1 MQDTRIF
8 FTLPQVSSNPPS
20 IRWIE
25 DPRLQRYIHQLSTP
39 DRGLI
44 AYHLVTTAAT
54 PTTNNCLTAL
64 LAHIAFIPAHRL
76 RSTHALLQQ
85 YYTTDLADIYQ
96 IGLEIVSQP
105 RKFLSNFDPDRSVT
119 AGYWYPT
126 FYKWCQQ
133 KFDRRL
139 TDTIRAQKG
148 MSGFKRTDLGLVV
161 RATTAKI
168 VKAIVQQGY
177 PTVTHPIYLALH
189 SCLEKAVKAGRF
201 DTAQPQAAHY
211 AEVLALYRQRQVSTL
226 DYAQIVSYLTQLG
239 AAVRNYDRLRVE
251 SSDKVVSA
259 ADNRPLIDIIGDRQ
273 DGEENAPLDK
283 IIRAEYQQQVVRAN
297 GIITTLLQQLP
308 IDSDRLLWLLY
319 GLALTQT
326 ETGRELKC
334 NQTTVM
340 RRNERVLA
348 TLAQNIYEQINDRL
362 PPTSLSSE
370 QLQQIVNQNLAFCQ
384 QYYPDLLAQTIQQID
399 PLELQT
405 LIERVCARWQIQ
417 LQPDGAAIARLTQI
431 ITQTP
436 STQP

>member
-25 DPRLQRYIHQLSTP
+25 DPRLQRYIHQLDTL

-44 AYHLVTTAAT
+44 AYHLVTTPAT

-64 LAHIAFIPAHRL
+64 LAHIAFIPGNRL
-76 RSTHALLQQ
+76 RSTHAILQQ
-85 YYTTDLADIYQ
+85 YYTADLADLYQ

-119 AGYWYPT
+119 PDYWYPT
-126 FYKWCQQ
+126 FYKWCRQ

-161 RATTAKI
+161 RATAAKI

-201 DTAQPQAAHY
+201 DTTLPQAAHY
-211 AEVLALYRQRQVSTL
+211 AEVLALYRQRQVGTL

-251 SSDKVVSA
+251 SSDRVVSA
-259 ADNRPLIDIIGDRQ
+259 ADNRPLIDIIKERQ
-273 DGEENAPLDK
+273 DEAENTPLDK
-283 IIRAEYQQQVVRAN
+283 TIGAEYQQQVKQLKNTIAE
-297 GIITTLLQQLP
+297 LLQRLS

-348 TLAQNIYEQINDRL
+348 TLAQNIYQQINDSSR
-362 PPTSLSSE
+362 TSSLSSE
-370 QLQQIVNQNLAFCQ
+370 YLQRIVTQIVAFCQ
-384 QYYPDLLAQTIQQID
+384 QYYPNLLAQTIQQID
-399 PLELQT
+399 PLELRP
-405 LIERVCARWQIQ
+405 LIERVCVRWQIQ
-417 LQPDGAAIARLTQI
+417 LQPDGAAIARLTEI